1 MAARVATTADLEAII
16 KAAKH
21 SPGELE
27 RLVSNPEEVLADRD
41 LTASPGAVEFLR
53 SMGKATYDEAA
64 EMEKAG
70 KDALGTGAGET

>member
-1 MAARVATTADLEAII
+1 MVARVATTADLDAII

-27 RLVSNPEEVLADRD
+27 RLASNPEDVLADLD

-53 SMGKATYDEAA
+53 TMGTSTYDEDR
-64 EMEKAG
+64 EKATAS
-70 KDALGTGAGET
+70 KDALGTRAGEN